1 MHKEKSTKHEEIGR
15 KGGKATAKKH
25 GKDYMRE
32 ISLRGVAV
40 RLANLKKKKQA
51 YGANR
56 KSNNAPVPDR
66 RRA

>member
-1 MHKEKSTKHEEIGR
+1 MKKEIDYQAIGS
-15 KGGKATAKKH
+15 KGGKVTAKRM
-25 GKDYMRE
+25 GKAYMRE

-56 KSNNAPVPDR
+56 KSNKAPVPDR

>member
-40 RLANLKKKKQA
+40 RLANLKKKKES

-56 KSNNAPVPDR
+56 QPDKIAVSR
-66 RRA
+66 RGRK